1 MNVPR
6 ERPRPRICPSCGA
19 PLSADALV
27 CPLCGGVTAIEIA
40 SERLRYHLASEAR
53 RVSMHL
59 RNRAALVWVL
69 ALIPI
74 LIVPPIVAIFVIYRS
89 ADDDLRNFDRTLA
102 ATVAVLNVIV
112 SVMFWHW
119 LGHFTLGFG
128 PGLWFFLKSLGVGHA
143 PIAAPTP
150 I

>member
-1 MNVPR
+1 MNTPR
-6 ERPRPRICPSCGA
+6 ERPNPRICPSCGA
-19 PLSADALV
+19 PLNADALV
-27 CPLCGGVTAIEIA
+27 CPSCGGVTAIEIA
-40 SERLRYHLASEAR
+40 SERLLQHMAGEAR
-53 RVSMHL
+53 RLIPYL
-59 RNRAALVWVL
+59 RNRAALVWIL

-74 LIVPPIVAIFVIYRS
+74 LIVPPIIAILVMYGS

-112 SVMFWHW
+112 SFIFWHR

-143 PIAAPTP
+143 PIATPTP